1 MRNAVEIIHRAV
13 QRIDDPLMIAGLIP
27 HDTFLAVK
35 RMSGKFVE
43 KQFAD
48 QLLRLN
54 IDFQFDVVRC
64 HGVDALTLLKI
75 LAKQLSRF
83 ARGIFSCIEITLH
96 EGLRRTKNTKCP
108 AEMKLNATPS
118 NACHPERSEGS
129 LILR

>member
-54 IDFQFDVVRC
+54 IDLQFDVVRC

-75 LAKQLSRF
+75 LAKQFSRF
-83 ARGIFSCIEITLH
+83 ARGIFSCIEIPLH
-96 EGLRRTKNTKCP
+96 
-108 AEMKLNATPS
+108 AEITSHKEYQVPS
-118 NACHPERSEGS
+118 GNEVERNPKQRVSS
-129 LILR
+129 